1 MVTTRQLLFCYIF
14 ISNCNNVPILE
25 VIKMKNHLHLKN
37 DPVKKSLILLFIALS
52 TVFISCFEDQDDN
65 ITIASTSEIND
76 FIWRGLNFFYL
87 YKAETPELA
96 DDAFADDAA
105 FNDFL
110 NSYNSPEEFFAYLK
124 AAPDNFSIL
133 VEDYIELENSLA
145 GISLSNGM
153 EFGLVLYP
161 DMSGNVFGY
170 IRYVLPNTDADL
182 KELERGMIFNTVNG
196 EQLNENNYID
206 LLSENSYTIGLATFD
221 GTEVTSNGTEVNL
234 IKTQYTENP
243 IHRSTTLDI
252 NGRKI
257 GYLMYNA
264 FTNEFDNQLNN
275 VFSQFKS
282 DGVTDLVLD
291 LRYNGGGSVRTATYL
306 ASMITGQNTGQVFYS
321 EEWNADRQDV
331 YANDGLFVSSF
342 EGGGQAINSLM
353 LNQVYVLTSSRTAS
367 ASELVINGLTP
378 YIDVVQIGTN
388 TTGKYQ
394 ASFLLYDAPAPNFS
408 RSEANPG
415 HRYAMLPLVFKT
427 ANASGF
433 TNYDDGLIP
442 DIDQPEDYSNLGQL
456 GNPNEPLLATAISE
470 ITGLPA
476 PIKSNTVRLRTI
488 SDSKAGQL
496 GYQTMFIRE

>member
-1 MVTTRQLLFCYIF
+1 M
-14 ISNCNNVPILE
+14 
-25 VIKMKNHLHLKN
+25 
-37 DPVKKSLILLFIALS
+37 KKSLILLLVVVSSFFSA
-52 TVFISCFEDQDDN
+52 CFEDQDDN
-65 ITIASTSEIND
+65 ITIATTSEIND

-87 YKAETPELA
+87 YKADTPELA
-96 DDAFADDAA
+96 NDAFADEAA

-110 NSYNSPEEFFAYLK
+110 SSYNSPEDFFAYLK

-133 VEDYIELENSLA
+133 VDDYTELEDALA
-145 GISLSNGM
+145 GTTLNNGM

-161 DMSGNVFGY
+161 NMSGNVFGY
-170 IRYVLPNTDADL
+170 IRYVLPNTDASL
-182 KELERGMIFNTVNG
+182 NQLERGMIFNTVNG
-196 EQLNENNYID
+196 QQLTENNFAD

-221 GTEVTSNGTEVNL
+221 GTDVTPTGTEVDL

-243 IHRSTTLDI
+243 IFKSTTFDI
-252 NGRKI
+252 NGHKI

-275 VFSQFKS
+275 VFGEFKS
-282 DGVTDLVLD
+282 AGVTDLVLD
-291 LRYNGGGSVRTATYL
+291 LRYNGGGSVRTAKYL
-306 ASMITGQNTGQVFYS
+306 ASMITGQNTGEIFYT
-321 EEWNADRQDV
+321 EQWNADRQDP
-331 YANDGLFVSSF
+331 YASNGLFVSSF
-342 EGGGQAINSLM
+342 EGGGQSINSLM

-367 ASELVINGLTP
+367 ASELVINGLSP
-378 YIDVVQIGTN
+378 YVDVVQIGTN

-427 ANASGF
+427 ANAAGF
-433 TNYDDGLIP
+433 TDYDDGLVP
-442 DIDQPEDYSNLGQL
+442 DIEQPEDFSNLGQL

-470 ITGLPA
+470 ITGIPRPFGKIGPQLQ
-476 PIKSNTVRLRTI
+476 TI

-496 GYQTMFIRE
+496 GYQTMFIK